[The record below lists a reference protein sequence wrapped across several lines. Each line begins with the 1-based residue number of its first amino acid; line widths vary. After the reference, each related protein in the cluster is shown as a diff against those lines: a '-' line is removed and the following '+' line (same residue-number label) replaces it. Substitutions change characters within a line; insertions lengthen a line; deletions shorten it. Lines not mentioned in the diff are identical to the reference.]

1 MLEEAE
7 DRAARAAVEG
17 NTNKVSLIDGELCLN
32 GVAITRYTD
41 GGVVSGRGVPAIITI
56 ESTVPRERYEEIQRR
71 MTGFLATLSPAQQEA
86 AKAYRGEDWEGYQ
99 PKVGER
105 CVNNGEDC
113 VWDGEDFAPIAA
125 KPLVILES
133 PYGGDVERNTAYAR
147 ACLLDSL
154 RRGEAPIASHLLHTQ
169 VLDDRNKFERKWGIE
184 AGLAWYRV
192 AEKCVVYE
200 DFGMSP
206 GMAEGTARAR
216 SHDVPVEY
224 RRLEAWRDAA

>member
-17 NTNKVSLIDGELCLN
+17 RTSAPVTKQ
-32 GVAITRYTD
+32 
-41 GGVVSGRGVPAIITI
+41 SGR
-56 ESTVPRERYEEIQRR
+56 E
-71 MTGFLATLSPAQQEA
+71 MTGFLSTLSPAQQEA
-86 AKAYRGEDWEGYQ
+86 AKAYRGDDWLGYQ

-113 VWDGEDFAPIAA
+113 VWDGEDFAPIPA
-125 KPLVILES
+125 KPLVIIES
-133 PYGGDVERNTAYAR
+133 PYAGPLDNIWYAQ

-169 VLDDRNKFERKWGIE
+169 VLDDLRPDERELGIE

-200 DFGMSP
+200 DRGTSGGMIT
-206 GMAEGTARAR
+206 GIRRAR
-216 SHDVPVEY
+216 QFGVPVEF
-224 RRLEAWRDAA
+224 RRLEVWRDAA

>member
-17 NTNKVSLIDGELCLN
+17 RKMRAGGKVIPISPN
-32 GVAITRYTD
+32 RYNE
-41 GGVVSGRGVPAIITI
+41 P
-56 ESTVPRERYEEIQRR
+56 
-71 MTGFLATLSPAQQEA
+71 QQQA
-86 AKAYRGEDWEGYQ
+86 R
-99 PKVGER
+99 
-105 CVNNGEDC
+105 
-113 VWDGEDFAPIAA
+113 

-133 PYGGDVERNTAYAR
+133 PYGGDVARNTEYAR

-154 RRGEAPIASHLLHTQ
+154 QRGEAPIASHLLHTQ
-169 VLDDRNKFERKWGIE
+169 VLDDMRPNERELGIE

-200 DFGMSP
+200 NFGMSR

-216 SHDVPVEY
+216 SHGVPVEF
-224 RRLEAWRDAA
+224 RRLGAWRAAA